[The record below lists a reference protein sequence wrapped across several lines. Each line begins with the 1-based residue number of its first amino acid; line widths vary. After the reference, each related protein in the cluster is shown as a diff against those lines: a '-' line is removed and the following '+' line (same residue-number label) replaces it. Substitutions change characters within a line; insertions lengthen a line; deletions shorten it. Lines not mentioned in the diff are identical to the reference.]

1 MLRSKE
7 NNPSPWSSLKTIISE
22 TIDRYT
28 PDHIEKLKNV
38 RILFNL
44 TVRVKLNR
52 MNGYSEYTKEL
63 VGEIEKYRKKGIM
76 YKDIADYLR
85 GRGFRS
91 SRGKELSAKLVE
103 RMLKKKVQGDKK
115 RRIKHG
121 SIENLQVVELEPNK
135 EDEYRELIDKLFGR

>member
-1 MLRSKE
+1 MCSFRF
-7 NNPSPWSSLKTIISE
+7 NRFDITQPPWSSLKTIISE

-91 SRGKELSAKLVE
+91 SRGKELSVK
-103 RMLKKKVQGDKK
+103 
-115 RRIKHG
+115 
-121 SIENLQVVELEPNK
+121 
-135 EDEYRELIDKLFGR
+135 

>member
-1 MLRSKE
+1 VL
-7 NNPSPWSSLKTIISE
+7 PWSSLKTIISE

-135 EDEYRELIDKLFGR
+135 EDEYRELIDKLFDR

>member
-1 MLRSKE
+1 
-7 NNPSPWSSLKTIISE
+7 
-22 TIDRYT
+22 
-28 PDHIEKLKNV
+28 
-38 RILFNL
+38 
-44 TVRVKLNR
+44 

-135 EDEYRELIDKLFGR
+135 EDEYRELIDKLFDR